1 MCLYSPYS
9 IRRTARLCTDV
20 SSANVKTQTL
30 LFKITYL
37 GLSCLLPATQR
48 APPMNHRLHIRF
60 EQLERATTRLLQM
73 ATSLGEKTHQSPGPG
88 QWSAAQVVQHLLV
101 AERGIEQYLEKK
113 VLQAEGLEH
122 AGLGATLRS
131 GLLRV
136 LLRLPFLRFKAPKRL
151 AQLMPAETPPLAQLQ
166 TEWESGRRRLERLLN
181 EFPSKLLTRAIF
193 RHPRSGMLNIYQTL
207 DFMVDHVL
215 HHQKQLER
223 ISKVVKVV
231 KL

>member
-1 MCLYSPYS
+1 
-9 IRRTARLCTDV
+9 
-20 SSANVKTQTL
+20 
-30 LFKITYL
+30 
-37 GLSCLLPATQR
+37 
-48 APPMNHRLHIRF
+48 MNHRLHIRF

-73 ATSLGEKTHQSPGPG
+73 ATSLGEKTHERPSPA
-88 QWSAAQVVQHLLV
+88 QWSAAQVVQHLVV
-101 AERGIEQYLEKK
+101 AETGIEQYLEKK

-122 AGLGATLRS
+122 AGLGASLRS

-151 AQLMPAETPPLAQLQ
+151 AALMPTDTPPLPELQ

-207 DFMVDHVL
+207 DFMLDHVL
-215 HHQKQLER
+215 HHQRQIER
-223 ISKVVKVV
+223 ITRTLSKSNGVSQVAD
-231 KL
+231 